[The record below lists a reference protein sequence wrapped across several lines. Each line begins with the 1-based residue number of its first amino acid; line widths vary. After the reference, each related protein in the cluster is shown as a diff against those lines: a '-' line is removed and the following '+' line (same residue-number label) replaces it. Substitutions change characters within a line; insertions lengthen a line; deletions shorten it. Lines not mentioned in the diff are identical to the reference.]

1 LTTLSFVV
9 GAVFAYQVLVPASL
23 VFTVRLS
30 SMIHVKQM
38 PTVSSYLS
46 TLSWMVVVVGIVF
59 ELPEAVLVLSR
70 IGLVSARF
78 LIRNFKYAIL
88 LATIIGAVATPTPAA
103 MSMMLVA
110 LPIVALSSVSILVS
124 RIAGNKPSQ
133 AWLLD

>member
-1 LTTLSFVV
+1 
-9 GAVFAYQVLVPASL
+9 VFAYQVLVPASL

-46 TLSWMVVVVGIVF
+46 TLSWMVVVIGIVF
-59 ELPEAVLVLSR
+59 ELPDAVLVLSR

>member
-1 LTTLSFVV
+1 
-9 GAVFAYQVLVPASL
+9 
-23 VFTVRLS
+23 
-30 SMIHVKQM
+30 
-38 PTVSSYLS
+38 
-46 TLSWMVVVVGIVF
+46 
-59 ELPEAVLVLSR
+59 VLSR